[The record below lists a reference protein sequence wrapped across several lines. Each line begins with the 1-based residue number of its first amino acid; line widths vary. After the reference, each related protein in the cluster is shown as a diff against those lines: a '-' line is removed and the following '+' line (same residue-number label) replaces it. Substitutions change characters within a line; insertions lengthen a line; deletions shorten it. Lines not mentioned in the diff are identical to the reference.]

1 MYLPW
6 KKMMFCRVEKTAFGE
21 CLCVHIFSK
30 GKVSFRILQVLSGLN
45 AVFSFSF
52 LSCVFILSLSAYIPC
67 SLFVFYLFFSYFCM
81 FIIS

>member
-21 CLCVHIFSK
+21 CLCVRIFSK

-45 AVFSFSF
+45 AVFFFFLSF
-52 LSCVFILSLSAYIPC
+52 LC
-67 SLFVFYLFFSYFCM
+67 FYS
-81 FIIS
+81 

>member
-45 AVFSFSF
+45 AVFSLFHICF
-52 LSCVFILSLSAYIPC
+52 LPF
-67 SLFVFYLFFSYFCM
+67 LFLFLYVYN
-81 FIIS
+81 

>member
-6 KKMMFCRVEKTAFGE
+6 KKMMFCRVEKTA
-21 CLCVHIFSK
+21 FSK

-52 LSCVFILSLSAYIPC
+52 LSCVFILSLSAYFP
-67 SLFVFYLFFSYFCM
+67 VPYLFSTFSFLIFVCL
-81 FIIS
+81 